1 MSQNFTFQQG
11 DDSFEFEKS
20 LNDVI
25 TPAWLRA
32 NRRRDEMDLIL
43 TIIEDCA
50 GDDALAA
57 FYRLTKAE
65 FRTLS
70 DNLNKALGASLG
82 E

>member
-11 DDSFEFEKS
+11 DESFTFEKS
-20 LNDVI
+20 LDDVI

-32 NRRRDEMDLIL
+32 NRRRDELDLVF

-50 GDDALAA
+50 GEDALAA
-57 FYRLTKAE
+57 FDRLTKPE
-65 FRTLS
+65 FEQLS
-70 DNLNKALGASLG
+70 KDLNKALGASLG